1 MTATATTAGITL
13 PAFALGCWAF
23 GEREFWGDQDERD
36 SIATVAEALELG
48 ITLFDTAE
56 SYGNGRSEAV
66 LGRALALA
74 GAREG
79 VSIAT
84 KASPKN
90 FGRTSLIE
98 ACERSLANLGSDYI
112 DLYQLH
118 WVNDEVPLAETF
130 DALAELHA
138 RGQVRHVGVCNFGRA
153 SLTAALEEAR
163 RAGLTLTTNQ
173 LPYNL
178 LWRAIEYDV
187 APACLAADI
196 AVMAYSPLAQGLL
209 TGKFAAAAEVPEG
222 RARTR
227 HFASSR
233 PLAGHAEAGAEQETF
248 AALRALKEI
257 STDVDLPL
265 ARLALSWLLQRP
277 AVRTVLVGARSPEQL
292 RQTVAAQSLKLPD
305 EVVRRLSEATDE
317 LKSRLGTNADLWRSK
332 GRIV

>member
-1 MTATATTAGITL
+1 TTAGITL

-153 SLTAALEEAR
+153 
-163 RAGLTLTTNQ
+163 
-173 LPYNL
+173 
-178 LWRAIEYDV
+178 
-187 APACLAADI
+187 
-196 AVMAYSPLAQGLL
+196 
-209 TGKFAAAAEVPEG
+209 
-222 RARTR
+222 
-227 HFASSR
+227 
-233 PLAGHAEAGAEQETF
+233 
-248 AALRALKEI
+248 
-257 STDVDLPL
+257 
-265 ARLALSWLLQRP
+265 
-277 AVRTVLVGARSPEQL
+277 
-292 RQTVAAQSLKLPD
+292 
-305 EVVRRLSEATDE
+305 
-317 LKSRLGTNADLWRSK
+317 
-332 GRIV
+332 